1 MRSINMTAIT
11 VLLPISL
18 CVGGGCVVKTID
30 VLPGVPL
37 RITHATVTQDP
48 DVRQN
53 GEWVPASGRV
63 TIEPGEV
70 VVVPLPPRTVMP
82 AAGRQGPQQIH

>member
-1 MRSINMTAIT
+1 MRSMRTIMNIAM
-11 VLLPISL
+11 LPLIS
-18 CVGGGCVVKTID
+18 GCVVKTVD

-37 RITHATVTQDP
+37 RITHSTVTVDP

-53 GEWVPASGRV
+53 GAWVATTGKA

-70 VVVPLPPRTVMP
+70 VVVPLPTTSQSGSDH
-82 AAGRQGPQQIH
+82 AK